1 MNIRSSSADDYQIVE
16 EGTGALLETVGGAV
30 AFSQVHGGAVYL
42 HQGES
47 YTIADLDIPGRT
59 AWARSYREPFYTVS
73 RETTEIGV
81 LKLASE
87 TEVNGT
93 GVYLGEVDV
102 STTVVGFKRKRQ
114 LTEEVVAD
122 EALDLPTRSFV
133 TVALW
138 FDVPVSA
145 LEEIDARRLDLAGGL
160 HAAEHA
166 CIGLLPFFAMC
177 DRADIGGVSTP
188 LHPDTLR
195 PQIFIYDGHPGGIGI
210 SEKGYDLIDRLWD
223 ATLTTL
229 EECPCEDG
237 CPSCVQSPKC
247 GNNNSPLDKE
257 AAKLLLSHL
266 LAR

>member
-1 MNIRSSSADDYQIVE
+1 M
-16 EGTGALLETVGGAV
+16 
-30 AFSQVHGGAVYL
+30 
-42 HQGES
+42 
-47 YTIADLDIPGRT
+47 
-59 AWARSYREPFYTVS
+59 
-73 RETTEIGV
+73 
-81 LKLASE
+81 
-87 TEVNGT
+87 
-93 GVYLGEVDV
+93 
-102 STTVVGFKRKRQ
+102 VGFKRKRQ

-122 EALDLPTRSFV
+122 ETLDLPTRSFV

-138 FDVPVSA
+138 FDVPDSA
-145 LEEIDARRLDLAGGL
+145 LDEIERRRLDLVGGL
-160 HAAEHA
+160 HAAEHG

-188 LHPDTLR
+188 LHPDTMR

-210 SEKGYDLIDRLWD
+210 SEKGYDIIDRLWD
-223 ATLTTL
+223 TTLETL

-257 AAKLLLSHL
+257 AAKVLLTHL